1 MDRKSLF
8 TGIAMGTLVG
18 SLVAGSLAF
27 AATTNVVQAQQEAVN
42 YSGVHGT
49 ALVYGGT
56 TYAELYAVQ
65 QVLKKQGI
73 VNQWDGMAKNFSM
86 DSPSQSNKVLA
97 LQNQQLSEQMG
108 SLNSILKNIQNLPN
122 SVQQQLLST
131 VAQTASSGSSAS
143 QQNVALQTIAQGLQK
158 AVTEVTGN
166 PGKASSVLQ
175 NLLNG
180 VANGSQKSGSSTN
193 PGSTSTSGTS
203 TSGTT
208 TSGTSTSGTS
218 TSGTS
223 TSGTSTSGTST
234 SGTSTSGTPTG
245 AVYGSQQ
252 TSGGTSSAGSS
263 TIPSSGGTSKTGSP
277 MGSGN
282 GPGPS
287 GQSSGTK

>member
-42 YSGVHGT
+42 YGGIHGT

-65 QVLKKQGI
+65 QILKKQGI
-73 VNQWDGMAKNFSM
+73 VNQWDGIAKNFSM
-86 DSPSQSNKVLA
+86 DSPSLSNKALA
-97 LQNQQLSEQMG
+97 LQNQQLSEQIG
-108 SLNSILKNIQNLPN
+108 SLNSILKNIQHVP
-122 SVQQQLLST
+122 SAVQQQLLSA
-131 VAQTASSGSSAS
+131 VAQAASSGRSAS
-143 QQNVALQTIAQGLQK
+143 QQNTALQTIAQGLQK
-158 AVTEVTGN
+158 AVTEVAGN

-193 PGSTSTSGTS
+193 PSS
-203 TSGTT
+203 
-208 TSGTSTSGTS
+208 TSTSGTS

-234 SGTSTSGTPTG
+234 SGTTTG
-245 AVYGSQQ
+245 AVYGTQ
-252 TSGGTSSAGSS
+252 
-263 TIPSSGGTSKTGSP
+263 PSSGGNSSTRSSTISSTPTGGASSIGSP
-277 MGSGN
+277 GN
-282 GPGPS
+282 PQNGK
-287 GQSSGTK
+287 GQ

>member
-42 YSGVHGT
+42 YGGIHGT

-108 SLNSILKNIQNLPN
+108 SLNSILKNIQHVP
-122 SVQQQLLST
+122 SAVQQQLLSA
-131 VAQTASSGSSAS
+131 VAQATSSGSSAA
-143 QQNVALQTIAQGLQK
+143 QQNTALQTIDQGLQK
-158 AVTEVTGN
+158 AVTEVAGN
-166 PGKASSVLQ
+166 PGKASTVLQ

-180 VANGSQKSGSSTN
+180 VANGSPKSGSSTN
-193 PGSTSTSGTS
+193 PSSTSTSGTSGTS

-208 TSGTSTSGTS
+208 T
-218 TSGTS
+218 
-223 TSGTSTSGTST
+223 
-234 SGTSTSGTPTG
+234 G
-245 AVYGSQQ
+245 AVYGTQS
-252 TSGGTSSAGSS
+252 SSAGNSATGSS
-263 TIPSSGGTSKTGSP
+263 TISSSSGTSSTGSP
-277 MGSGN
+277 ANSQN
-282 GPGPS
+282 GK
-287 GQSSGTK
+287 GQSGRAAFGTKQGPPGSHR